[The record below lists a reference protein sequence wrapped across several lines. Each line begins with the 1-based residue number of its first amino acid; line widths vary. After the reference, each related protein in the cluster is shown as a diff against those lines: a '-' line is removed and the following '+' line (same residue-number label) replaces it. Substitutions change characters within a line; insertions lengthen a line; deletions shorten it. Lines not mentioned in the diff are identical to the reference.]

1 MVHQTGSRVSLD
13 DLFGALADEHRRE
26 VVRLL
31 RKGPRRAGALA
42 EALRLP
48 APAMSKH
55 LRVLRESGLIEQF
68 DEADARAKVY
78 RLKPERFGDLRE
90 WLDDVERFWSAQ
102 LGAFAKYAEKK
113 RKK

>member
-1 MVHQTGSRVSLD
+1 MSLD
-13 DLFGALADEHRRE
+13 DLFGALADAHRRE
-26 VVRLL
+26 VVLLL

-42 EALRLP
+42 ERLELP

-55 LRVLRESGLIEQF
+55 LKVLRESGLIEPTF
-68 DEADARAKVY
+68 DDADARTRVY
-78 RLKPERFGDLRE
+78 RLKPERFTELRD

-113 RKK
+113 GKKK